1 MLEADIIAHC
11 APTLAGIKTAN
22 MFTYISENGDSICQE
37 VDEINGKLNS
47 RDVYVEILRRSEKR
61 ALLYVYRK
69 TMLEND
75 LSSEGACALL
85 KNCGYECKETACCIR
100 KLQEKIFEDEYFPH
114 EIGVFL
120 GYPLDDVIGFIEQQG
135 KNYKC
140 CGIWKVYG
148 DEQQSQ
154 MLFRKLKKCS
164 EIYKRLFANGRTLL
178 QLTVAA

>member
-22 MFTYISENGDSICQE
+22 MFTYISENKENVFQE
-37 VDEINGKLNS
+37 VAQINAKLNTKG
-47 RDVYVEILRRSEKR
+47 VYVEILRRNEKR
-61 ALLYVYRK
+61 TLLYVYRK
-69 TMLEND
+69 NKLEKD
-75 LSSEGACALL
+75 LNSEGACALL
-85 KNCGYECKETACCIR
+85 ENCGYECKGCDHCIH
-100 KLQEKIFEDEYFPH
+100 KLREKLFTDEYFPH
-114 EIGVFL
+114 EIGIFL
-120 GYPLDDVIGFIEQQG
+120 GYPLDDVTGFIEQQG

-148 DEQQSQ
+148 DEHYSQ

-164 EIYKRLFANGRTLL
+164 EVYKKLFANGRTLL